1 MFRYLP
7 NEWRTAVFWPSN
19 RCCDFVFGDFIF
31 GFFRRTHNVLGKEGT
46 LGGVYDVTAW
56 FRVMS
61 LILLALGATLLVGE
75 IRRWSASESEREQ
88 SNAGFFGPLRLRLL
102 KDGPLWLIFNLS
114 QIALGAYM
122 GFKMQASI
130 SSDVS
135 SSIGLLCIGLLVT
148 VTVFVIGVVSQ
159 ASAQLRAP
167 SLSRFSLNWGGDPLQ
182 VLFIA
187 TLATLALIVGG
198 AFRVGIRGLWT
209 LAPYVSIL
217 GALLIGQAVVYGA
230 FRDRFKRNGKTR
242 GGGNAPSGIH

>member
-1 MFRYLP
+1 MNGRLQSSGPRIVAGILCLAISYLALSAEP
-7 NEWRTAVFWPSN
+7 IT
-19 RCCDFVFGDFIF
+19 
-31 GFFRRTHNVLGKEGT
+31 VLDKEGK

-56 FRVMS
+56 FRVIS
-61 LILLALGATLLVGE
+61 LILMALGATLLVGE
-75 IRRWSASESEREQ
+75 VRRWSASESEREQ
-88 SNAGFFGPLRLRLL
+88 SNAGFFRLRLRLL
-102 KDGPLWLIFNLS
+102 KDGPLWLILNLS

-122 GFKMQASI
+122 GFRMQASI

-135 SSIGLLCIGLLVT
+135 SSIGLLSIGLLVT

-187 TLATLALIVGG
+187 TLATLGLIVGG

-230 FRDRFKRNGKTR
+230 FRDEIQKKR
-242 GGGNAPSGIH
+242 